1 MMSMKNMIFRLV
13 APAHRI
19 ARAAQLLKAE
29 KNSPQFVVPGHFYSP
44 IPDVEQLERRTDSR
58 IAAGDSLQ
66 NIRGN
71 EEERDAIEGDI
82 WRYYPQLP
90 FSEKPVPGLRYYY
103 GNDAF
108 SCPDAILLYTML
120 RRYRPRRVVEIGSGF
135 SSALMLDIDERFL
148 KKTVSFVFI
157 EPFPARLVSLITEQD
172 RRHSIVAEPVQKLSS
187 MDLFESLEKND
198 VLFIDSTHVSKTG
211 SDVNFIFFEIL
222 PRLRA
227 GVLVH
232 FHDIANGFEYPLE
245 WHKKG
250 IHWNESYLLRA
261 FLQFNSR
268 YEVLFF
274 NAQFQALKEDKIAH
288 EIPLYNSERGV
299 SFWLRRLADEPAI

>member
-1 MMSMKNMIFRLV
+1 MKNKMFRLISPV
-13 APAHRI
+13 STI
-19 ARAAQLLKAE
+19 VRALRLLKAE

-44 IPDVEQLERRTDSR
+44 IPDVAQLERRTDSSL
-58 IAAGDSLQ
+58 AAGNFLR
-66 NIRGN
+66 NIRVN
-71 EEERDAIEGDI
+71 DKERDAIEGDI
-82 WRYYPQLP
+82 RRYYPQFP
-90 FSEKPVPGLRYYY
+90 FGEKPVPGLRYYY

-108 SCPDAILLYTML
+108 SCPDAILLYTVL
-120 RRYRPRRVVEIGSGF
+120 RRYRPRRIVEIGSGF

-148 KKTVSFVFI
+148 EKTVSFFFI
-157 EPFPARLVSLITEQD
+157 EPFPARLISLITEQD
-172 RRHSIVAEPVQKLSS
+172 KRHTIVAEPVQKISS
-187 MDLFESLEKND
+187 LDLFESLEKND

-222 PRLRA
+222 PRIRE

-274 NAQFQALKEDKIAH
+274 NSHFQASNENKTAKEM
-288 EIPLYNSERGV
+288 PLYNSERGV
-299 SFWLRRLADEPAI
+299 SFWLRKLADETTT

>member
-1 MMSMKNMIFRLV
+1 M
-13 APAHRI
+13 I
-19 ARAAQLLKAE
+19 ARAARLLKAQ
-29 KNSPQFVVPGHFYSP
+29 KNSPQFVAPGHFYSP
-44 IPDVEQLERRTDSR
+44 IPDVAQLERRTGSSL
-58 IAAGDSLQ
+58 ATGDFLR
-66 NIRGN
+66 NIKVN
-71 EEERDAIEGDI
+71 DKEREAIEDDI
-82 WRYYPQLP
+82 RRYYPQFP
-90 FSEKPVPGLRYYY
+90 FGEKPVPGLRYYY

-135 SSALMLDIDERFL
+135 SSALMLDTDERFL
-148 KKTVSFVFI
+148 EKTVSFVFI
-157 EPFPARLVSLITEQD
+157 EPFPARLVSLMTD
-172 RRHSIVAEPVQKLSS
+172 KDKRHTIVAEPIQKIGSLE
-187 MDLFESLEKND
+187 LFESLEKDD

-211 SDVNFIFFEIL
+211 SDVNYIFFEIL
-222 PRLRA
+222 PRIRE

-261 FLQFNSR
+261 FLQFNSH

-274 NAQFQALKEDKIAH
+274 NSHFQASNGNKIAK

-299 SFWLRRLADEPAI
+299 SFWLRKLADETTT

>member
-1 MMSMKNMIFRLV
+1 MEKKIRRLIS
-13 APAHRI
+13 PAHMI
-19 ARAAQLLKAE
+19 ARALRLLKAE

-44 IPDVEQLERRTDSR
+44 IPDVTQLERRTDSSL
-58 IAAGDSLQ
+58 ATGDFLK
-66 NIRGN
+66 NIKVN
-71 EEERDAIEGDI
+71 DKERDAIEGDI
-82 WRYYPQLP
+82 GRYYPQFP
-90 FSEKPVPGLRYYY
+90 FGEKPVPGLRYYY

-135 SSALMLDIDERFL
+135 SSALMLDINDRFL
-148 KKTVSFVFI
+148 EKSVSFVFI
-157 EPFPARLVSLITEQD
+157 EPFPARLVSFMTDQD
-172 RRHSIVAEPVQKLSS
+172 KRHTIVAEPIQKISS
-187 MDLFESLEKND
+187 FDLFESLEKDD

-222 PRLRA
+222 PRIRE

-245 WHKKG
+245 WHKQG

-274 NAQFQALKEDKIAH
+274 NSHFQASNGNKIAK
-288 EIPLYNSERGV
+288 EIPLYDSERGV
-299 SFWLRRLADEPAI
+299 SFWLRRLADEKTT